1 MPAAVSDRPPRNGPT
16 KRYFIPL
23 KAFSSGLDSSL
34 SLSVALGEA
43 AALCDDGAVCADCA
57 DLAALDCRS
66 GLVCACAATR
76 QNATRKKLTIKRA
89 GDDALHRKLCGPM
102 VR

>member
-1 MPAAVSDRPPRNGPT
+1 MPAAVSDRPPRNGPII
-16 KRYFIPL
+16 RYFIPL

-34 SLSVALGEA
+34 SVSLSLEA
-43 AALCDDGAVCADCA
+43 AALCAVGAVCAGCA

-66 GLVCACAATR
+66 GLVCAFAAIKQKVVR
-76 QNATRKKLTIKRA
+76 KRA
-89 GDDALHRKLCGPM
+89 RINRTADDALQRMLCAPM